1 VGADLRPP
9 PVARA
14 GDERPLA
21 AGDAVVPWPT
31 EALWNEAR
39 EALRFSLAQAPER
52 MTAARQTADRLA
64 HQLDLLA
71 DRFEQLAATTC
82 KDCPDPC
89 CHHAKVWLDFQDL
102 LFIHLHHETLPSH
115 QLRRNLKEPCRFLG
129 SRGCTLPRL
138 SRPWICTWYICPTQ
152 RQALERDVPGGMAQT
167 VAALVRVK
175 ALREA
180 MERCFLTA
188 VGMAAA

>member
-1 VGADLRPP
+1 MWQQ
-9 PVARA
+9 PVALT
-14 GDERPLA
+14 GGGRPLA
-21 AGDAVVPWPT
+21 GAGVQVPWST
-31 EALWNEAR
+31 ETLWNDAR
-39 EALRFSLAQAPER
+39 EAFRYSLSQAPDR
-52 MTAARQTADRLA
+52 MAAARQVADRLA

-71 DRFEQLAATTC
+71 DRFDQLAANTC

-89 CHHAKVWLDFQDL
+89 CGHAKVWLDFQDL
-102 LFIHLHHETLPSH
+102 LFIHLHHEILPQH
-115 QLRRNLKEPCRFLG
+115 QLRRNLDEPCRFLG
-129 SRGCTLPRL
+129 LRGCALPRL

-175 ALREA
+175 SLREE

-188 VGMAAA
+188 LGLTVAA